1 MNTRRIA
8 GKHSTTRT
16 SEVPKYSP
24 ELQTINFEE
33 VRVKQKCILMNQYC
47 PKFGK

>member
-16 SEVPKYSP
+16 SKVPKYSP

-33 VRVKQKCILMNQYC
+33 VRIKLKCTLMNQYC